1 MDEVCG
7 LRKKEEVVVP
17 ADLHQGTAEVASWNR
32 KKVWLS
38 VVQLVESVIVLHL
51 VSSGLQGRG
60 CG

>member
-38 VVQLVESVIVLHL
+38 VVQLV
-51 VSSGLQGRG
+51 
-60 CG
+60 